1 MKWSTHNLI
10 WGRPLRSIFA
20 VFDNKVIPFKFY
32 HMESS
37 EKIIIEQDLLTKSKK
52 IKNFKEYIAFLKTN
66 QIILDHNERKN

>member
-1 MKWSTHNLI
+1 MEKVNEMVDTQPYI

-20 VFDNKVIPFKFY
+20 VFDNKEVIPFKFY

-52 IKNFKEYIAFLKTN
+52 IKNFKVYSFS
-66 QIILDHNERKN
+66 